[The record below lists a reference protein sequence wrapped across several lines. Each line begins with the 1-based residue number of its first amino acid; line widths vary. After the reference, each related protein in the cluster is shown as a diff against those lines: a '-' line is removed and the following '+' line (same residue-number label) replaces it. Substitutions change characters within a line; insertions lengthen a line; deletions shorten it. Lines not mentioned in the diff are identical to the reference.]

1 MKERQD
7 DGCFLLR
14 SEERTTIDAGQP
26 VITTACGLYL
36 LGPPAKK

>member
-1 MKERQD
+1 LKAGVRGI
-7 DGCFLLR
+7 DG
-14 SEERTTIDAGQP
+14 GQP